1 MEVGDVGVACGLWHA
16 ATVDSVAIPDPSQSA
31 IRKPIA
37 LARCAQSVCYIKAD
51 DPDLPAPGQWLGF
64 WRCVVLVAVG
74 ENSKYCKHMNQELR
88 FLLRYSLFLVCFLIL
103 RMLLSR
109 NSELITQSVLFPS
122 VHGFVGE
129 HRGLPC
135 GLTPVLSLF
144 GRRGLLF
151 KRQPTD
157 ARLPART
164 GIWARLASAFGGK
177 LGAPRIPLEGD
188 TR

>member
-1 MEVGDVGVACGLWHA
+1 MYWHA
-16 ATVDSVAIPDPSQSA
+16 AFGLATVDSVAIPDPSQSA

-51 DPDLPAPGQWLGF
+51 DPDLPAPGQWFGF
-64 WRCVVLVAVG
+64 LRCVVLLVAVG

-88 FLLRYSLFLVCFLIL
+88 FLLLYSLFFVCFLIL

-144 GRRGLLF
+144 GRRGVLF

-157 ARLPART
+157 ARFTWLYGDLGTPCV
-164 GIWARLASAFGGK
+164 GVWGQIGG
-177 LGAPRIPLEGD
+177 PTWSP
-188 TR
+188 